1 MKYNQYIQYIMWYN
15 LLMAYSLDFTKF
27 QVQVSHQEE
36 ILWVT
41 CSSSNF

>member
-1 MKYNQYIQYIMWYN
+1 MKYNQYIQYIMWYY

-27 QVQVSHQEE
+27 QVQVSQQEE